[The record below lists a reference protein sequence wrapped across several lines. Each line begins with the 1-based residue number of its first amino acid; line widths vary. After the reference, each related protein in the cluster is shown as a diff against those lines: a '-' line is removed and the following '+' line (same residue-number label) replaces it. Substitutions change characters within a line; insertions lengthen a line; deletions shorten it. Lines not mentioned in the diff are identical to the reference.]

1 MSTTTG
7 TISIVPTTNQQPT
20 INITSNGTG
29 TTTGPTFGTGT
40 LVYNN
45 STLQSLNNTLSSAS
59 LKITDYAIAQENE
72 QLVIRDNHGRECLAI
87 KNGTLMIG
95 NQTIHELILDI
106 VDMVNGTK
114 PFTELLVDPDQSKRE
129 LGKQI
134 YKRHRRLK
142 RKREKA

>member
-1 MSTTTG
+1 M
-7 TISIVPTTNQQPT
+7 
-20 INITSNGTG
+20 
-29 TTTGPTFGTGT
+29 
-40 LVYNN
+40 
-45 STLQSLNNTLSSAS
+45 
-59 LKITDYAIAQENE
+59 IAQENE
-72 QLVIRDNHGRECLAI
+72 QLVIRDNHGRECFAI

-142 RKREKA
+142 RKRQHTAT